1 MCAKLMI
8 QSNTSSP
15 TVSRSNSNTSI
26 VNSKHS
32 SGNSLSGSGSV
43 SGTVSGNGNVNGVFI
58 PYENFDINDFYS
70 FLRGFDLQFFDNDK
84 DTLDVIQSFLEKYDN
99 DQAFYIVDLNKII
112 RQYYRW
118 TQNLPN
124 VKPYYAI
131 KCNPNRVIINMLAKL
146 GCNFD
151 CASRDEI
158 CQVLDCD
165 VNPDRIIFANPVKAS
180 NQIKFA
186 RQEDIDLLTFDSIGE
201 LYKIKLYHPK
211 ANLLVRIKIDD
222 SQSVCRFSSKFGAS
236 VEELDKIFGIAN
248 AINLNIVGVSF
259 HVGSNCFSLNT
270 YADAIAEARRAFD
283 LAEKAGFTFRMLDIG
298 GGFPANN
305 EKLTFEDIAA
315 TIRNAI
321 NDNFGEK
328 YPDLEVIAEP
338 GRYMVSTSHT
348 LVLNVIGK
356 KEHID
361 AETGEKSFKYYLN
374 DGVYGSYNCIHF
386 DYAKPKIIP
395 YNERDG
401 TEYKSIVFGPTCD
414 SMDTIDGDCLLPDL
428 AIGEWVYS
436 ENMGAYT
443 ISSSSANFNG
453 FKPAQCYY
461 CIREE
466 EPTPG

>member
-1 MCAKLMI
+1 MEI
-8 QSNTSSP
+8 
-15 TVSRSNSNTSI
+15 NTSI
-26 VNSKHS
+26 
-32 SGNSLSGSGSV
+32 
-43 SGTVSGNGNVNGVFI
+43 
-58 PYENFDINDFYS
+58 PDNFDFSDLYTFFKDY
-70 FLRGFDLQFFDNDK
+70 DLQNFHNDQ

-99 DQAFYIVDLNKII
+99 DQAFYIVDLSKII
-112 RQYYRW
+112 NQYNRW
-118 TQNLPN
+118 VHNLPN
-124 VKPYYAI
+124 VKPHYAI
-131 KCNPNRVIINMLAKL
+131 KCNPNKVIISLLAKL

-158 CQVLDCD
+158 SNVLSCD
-165 VNPDRIIFANPVKAS
+165 VSPDRIIFANPVKAS
-180 NQIKFA
+180 NQIKYA

-236 VEELDKIFGIAN
+236 YEELESIYSVAR
-248 AINLNIVGVSF
+248 AINLNIIGVCF
-259 HVGSNCFSLNT
+259 HVGSNCFGLET
-270 YADAIAEARRAFD
+270 YSNAISDARRAFD
-283 LAEKAGFTFRMLDIG
+283 KAAEFGFKFRMLDIG
-298 GGFPANN
+298 GGFPADNSQ
-305 EKLTFEDIAA
+305 LAFEDIAT
-315 TIRNAI
+315 TIRTAI
-321 NDNFGEK
+321 DDHFGERHHVN
-328 YPDLEVIAEP
+328 LEVIAEP

-361 AETGEKSFKYYLN
+361 GETGEKTFKYYLN

-386 DYAKPKIIP
+386 DYARPKIYP

-401 TEYKSIVFGPTCD
+401 TEYKSVVFGPTCD
-414 SMDTIDGDCLLPDL
+414 SLDTIDKDCLLPDL

-453 FKPAQCYY
+453 FKPARCYY
-461 CIREE
+461 CIRENKQ
-466 EPTPG
+466 